1 MVFVRSGSVHPFWL
15 KRHERP
21 KEQIDNTVLS
31 EANLMIR
38 YNAGR
43 YMAWWEMA
51 QIYMKR
57 KQYAR
62 AKFALEQHM
71 ARSPQRNPN
80 AQRMYNQLLRKPGL
94 NSGKN

>member
-1 MVFVRSGSVHPFWL
+1 MV

-21 KEQIDNTVLS
+21 KEPIDNTVLS
-31 EANLMIR
+31 EANLMVR
-38 YNAGR
+38 FNVGR
-43 YMAWWEMA
+43 YMAWWEMV

-57 KQYAR
+57 KHYAR
-62 AKFALEQHM
+62 AKFALERHM

-80 AQRMYNQLLRKPGL
+80 AERMYNQLLHSPGL